1 MVGHS
6 FGCSQRENNLRKR
19 DWAAAV
25 NRMMML
31 LMMMCKHIIL
41 AIASA
46 APAHCNY
53 DFDGTITML
62 LALTVLHC
70 DDVLPYPPST
80 PTRIDGTD
88 KQKRAA

>member
-6 FGCSQRENNLRKR
+6 FGCSQRENNLRKW

-25 NRMMML
+25 IRMMML
-31 LMMMCKHIIL
+31 LLLLLLLLLLMLMMMMWEHIIL

-53 DFDGTITML
+53 DLDHHNAAGIDCA
-62 LALTVLHC
+62 AL
-70 DDVLPYPPST
+70 
-80 PTRIDGTD
+80 
-88 KQKRAA
+88 